1 MDSDG
6 DAVANSPSFWCYG
19 KTSLN
24 LSARGITYN
33 NYVWTMN
40 RTSDVVMK

>member
-6 DAVANSPSFWCYG
+6 DAVANSSSFWCYG

-24 LSARGITYN
+24 FSEGGITYN